1 MEPEQQTQQPTTS
14 SPSKLV
20 IILLILIVSAG
31 GYLAYAIYNESTK
44 TSSETSTEP
53 APITN
58 NPPTNTSTESNVTE
72 PASTSE
78 MVKTDYTLADV
89 AKNNTP
95 ALCWTIID
103 GTVYN
108 ITSYI
113 PNHPGGPAEI
123 SQICGRDGS
132 ELFAKPAQ
140 HASSGA
146 KDILAQFE
154 IGKLVQ

>member
-1 MEPEQQTQQPTTS
+1 MEPEQQPAPS

-44 TSSETSTEP
+44 TASDTSTETTP
-53 APITN
+53 VTS
-58 NPPTNTSTESNVTE
+58 NPSTDTMVDSNTSE
-72 PASTSE
+72 PANTSE
-78 MVKTDYTLADV
+78 MMKTDYTLADV

-95 ALCWTIID
+95 ALCWTIIN

-140 HASSGA
+140 HASGGA

>member
-1 MEPEQQTQQPTTS
+1 MEPEQQPATS

-44 TSSETSTEP
+44 TTSDTSTETTPVTSTPP
-53 APITN
+53 ADTMVDS
-58 NPPTNTSTESNVTE
+58 NTSE

-78 MVKTDYTLADV
+78 MMKTDYTLADV

-95 ALCWTIID
+95 ALCWTIIN

-140 HASSGA
+140 HISGGA
-146 KDILAQFE
+146 KDILSQFE

>member
-1 MEPEQQTQQPTTS
+1 MEPEQQPQTS

-31 GYLAYAIYNESTK
+31 GYLVYAIYNESTK
-44 TSSETSTEP
+44 NSSETT
-53 APITN
+53 
-58 NPPTNTSTESNVTE
+58 TESTPETTTTPSVDTTTDSTTSE

-78 MVKTDYTLADV
+78 MMDSNYTLAEV
-89 AKNNTP
+89 EENRTP
-95 ALCWTIID
+95 ASCWTIIN
-103 GTVYN
+103 GSVYN

-140 HASSGA
+140 HASGGA
-146 KDILAQFE
+146 KDVLSQFE

>member
-1 MEPEQQTQQPTTS
+1 MEPEQQPATS

-44 TSSETSTEP
+44 TSSDTSTETTPVTSTPP
-53 APITN
+53 ADTMVDS
-58 NPPTNTSTESNVTE
+58 NTSE

-78 MVKTDYTLADV
+78 MMKTDYTLADV

-95 ALCWTIID
+95 ASCWTIIN
-103 GTVYN
+103 GSVYN
-108 ITSYI
+108 VTSYI

-123 SQICGRDGS
+123 SQICGGDSS

-140 HASSGA
+140 HVSGGA